1 MSWNRIKA
9 DLTILFRGH
18 ILNPLFWE
26 RSRRRR
32 KRVGIVR
39 TAVDRYL
46 DAYVPVISSVKE
58 DAEGMLE
65 EEPERIFSI
74 WLQGEENAP
83 EIVKACFRSIRHNC
97 TQELVVLD
105 RHTVGDWIDLPEYII
120 GKWKAG
126 KIKSA
131 HYADICRVALL
142 YKYGGIWLDA
152 TAFVTSPI
160 PDWILDE
167 DFFIYLSGDSLSGYY
182 AFVQNCFF
190 RARKGNYIVKVWKE
204 AIFEY
209 WRRENS
215 VIDYFIH
222 QMIFKKVVE
231 CNPVARVYFEKM
243 PHLIQ
248 DPTHELWW
256 KYRDE
261 PFDRKL
267 FDGITASAVFQKT
280 EYKSSS
286 AKNPIPGSFA
296 DVMMKMY
303 R

>member
-9 DLTILFRGH
+9 DLTILFFGH
-18 ILNPLFWE
+18 ILNPLLWK
-26 RSRRRR
+26 RSRRSR

-39 TAVDRYL
+39 MAVDRYL
-46 DAYVPVISSVKE
+46 DAYVPVIASIEE
-58 DAEGMLE
+58 DAENVQDG
-65 EEPERIFSI
+65 PERIFSI

-97 TQELVVLD
+97 VQELVVLD
-105 RHTVGDWIDLPEYII
+105 EHTVGEWIELPEYIL
-120 GKWKAG
+120 KKRSEG
-126 KIKSA
+126 KIKPA
-131 HYADICRVALL
+131 HFADICRVALL

-152 TAFVTSPI
+152 TAFVVSPI
-160 PDWILDE
+160 PEWVMNE
-167 DFFIYLSGDSLSGYY
+167 DFFIYLSGNSLGGHY

-190 RARKGNYIVKVWKE
+190 RARKNNYIVKVWMN

-215 VIDYFIH
+215 VIDYFMH
-222 QMIFKKVVE
+222 QMIFRKVVE
-231 CNPVARVYFEKM
+231 CNPVAKAYFEKM
-243 PHLIQ
+243 PHVIQ

-261 PFDRKL
+261 PFDKKL
-267 FDGITASAVFQKT
+267 FDRITASAVFQKT
-280 EYKSSS
+280 EYKSVS
-286 AKNPIPGSFA
+286 AKEPVPGSFA
-296 DVMMKMY
+296 DAMMKMY